1 MSNSSSALRR
11 SSASR
16 AVSDEGRSRIPA
28 IVLVLSIIGAG
39 IAAYLTYTH
48 FDESALVCAVGDCGT
63 VQSSKYAELGP
74 VPIAILGLGMYV
86 VLALLALVRVRGSN
100 ALSFRHASIASWAI
114 TLAGAVYALY
124 LTYLEIWVIK
134 AICQWCVASAIV
146 TGLIL
151 VAETILLWRILG
163 EVE

>member
-1 MSNSSSALRR
+1 MRR
-11 SSASR
+11 SSASSSVTR
-16 AVSDEGRSRIPA
+16 EGRSRVPE
-28 IVLVLSIIGAG
+28 IVLLLSILGAG

-48 FDESALVCAVGDCGT
+48 FDEGALVCAVGDCGT
-63 VQSSKYAELGP
+63 VQSSKYSEIGP
-74 VPIAILGLGMYV
+74 IPIAILGLGMYV
-86 VLALLALVRVRGSN
+86 VLALLAFSRMRGG
-100 ALSFRHASIASWAI
+100 LRISFRHATMASWAI
-114 TLAGAVYALY
+114 TLAGAVYAIY

-151 VAETILLWRILG
+151 IAETMLLWRLLG

>member
-1 MSNSSSALRR
+1 MTR
-11 SSASR
+11 SSASSTTQ
-16 AVSDEGRSRIPA
+16 AGQSRIPG
-28 IVLVLSIIGAG
+28 IVLLLSVIGVG
-39 IAAYLTYTH
+39 IAGYLTYTH

-63 VQSSKYAELGP
+63 VQSSKYSEIGP

-86 VLALLALVRVRGSN
+86 ALGLLAFSRMRGG
-100 ALSFRHASIASWAI
+100 LGMSFKQATIAAWAI
-114 TLAGAVYALY
+114 TLAGFAYALY

-151 VAETILLWRILG
+151 IAETILLWRVLG
-163 EVE
+163 ETD

>member
-1 MSNSSSALRR
+1 MTR
-11 SSASR
+11 SSAS
-16 AVSDEGRSRIPA
+16 STTQEGRSWIPG
-28 IVLVLSIIGAG
+28 IVLLLSILGAG

-63 VQSSKYAELGP
+63 VQTSKYATIGP
-74 VPIAILGLGMYV
+74 APIAILGLGMYIA
-86 VLALLALVRVRGSN
+86 LALLAFSRMRGG
-100 ALSFRHASIASWAI
+100 LGVSFRQATVTSWAI
-114 TLAGAVYALY
+114 TLAGFAYALY

-151 VAETILLWRILG
+151 IAETILIWRVLG
-163 EVE
+163 ETD